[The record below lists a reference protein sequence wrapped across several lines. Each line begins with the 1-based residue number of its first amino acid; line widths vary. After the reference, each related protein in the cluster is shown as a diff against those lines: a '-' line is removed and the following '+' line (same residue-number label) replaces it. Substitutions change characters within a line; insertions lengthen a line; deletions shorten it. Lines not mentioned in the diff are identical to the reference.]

1 MSKVAEFY
9 DGYSDRQQSAGINRR
24 HWSIDQWLVR
34 FGLQDDQNVLEIG
47 CGVGTMTKLLCDRV
61 VNGRI
66 LANDISAKSVELARA
81 ELSNYKN
88 VEFIVG
94 DMVRLDIDEK
104 FDVILLPDVLEHI
117 PISDHPALFKKLAS
131 LLSPT
136 GMIVIHIPDPN
147 YLAWRYTQENDKDKM
162 QIIDQSIYTDQLT
175 ADLYPTGLYITHLET
190 YNLHVENGDY
200 QIIQVRK
207 SKPTEYPALQRETPF
222 STRVVNKIKRTIS

>member
-66 LANDISAKSVELARA
+66 LANDISAKSIEMAQAALA
-81 ELSNYKN
+81 NYKN
-88 VEFIVG
+88 VEFLVG
-94 DMVRLDIDEK
+94 DMVHLEIDRT

-117 PISDHPALFKKLAS
+117 PIADHATLFQKLSALLA
-131 LLSPT
+131 PD

-147 YLAWRYTQENDKDKM
+147 FLAWRHTQEKEKPLL
-162 QIIDQSIYTDQLT
+162 QIIDQSIYTDKLT
-175 ADLYPTGLYITHLET
+175 ADLYPAGLFITHLES
-190 YNLHVENGDY
+190 YNLHTENGDY
-200 QIIQVRK
+200 QIIKVRK
-207 SKPTEYPALQRETPF
+207 TKPTDYPLLQRDTTF
-222 STRVVNKIKRTIS
+222 TTRVINKIKRTIS